1 MPVEASCL
9 VVSLNISCK
18 LIGALV
24 SFELPANTD
33 AFPVAASL
41 HQKNNFIIFIIIF
54 WMDGE
59 KRQPEIRLC
68 SQAIFEFKR
77 PLH

>member
-1 MPVEASCL
+1 MPAEESCL
-9 VVSLNISCK
+9 VVLLNIICK
-18 LIGALV
+18 LIGTLV

-33 AFPVAASL
+33 VFPVAASL